1 MRIGIDA
8 RMMSAQT
15 SRGIGRYVEELVR
28 AMLAEA
34 PEHRYVLVTR
44 QSIHSFS
51 SHPSVE
57 TAVADVPWYGI
68 REQIEMPR
76 IFRSLKCDVLHV
88 PHWNVPVLTSGNLV
102 VTIHDLLLR
111 HEPKSARLSTRGPL
125 VSAIKRVGYR
135 MTLAVALA
143 HAKAV
148 LVPTKFVAEDLR
160 QLYPRVSPKIIV
172 TGEGISERTPF
183 AADVAPMP
191 PRQDY
196 LLYVGSA
203 YPHKGLDLLLDA
215 WGELEVKH
223 PSLYLKI
230 AGAEDVFM
238 QRLKIEAQR
247 RGLPR
252 IEFLGYVS
260 DESLAKLYHEA
271 VALVIPSRF
280 EGFGLTPLE
289 AIQAGCPVVS
299 SDAAALVEVL
309 GDDGAFFFQ
318 TGSKNGILSA
328 IERVLADQVAAREKT
343 KKILPALQ
351 IRHNWKN
358 AASLTLAAYD
368 KVKLIAL

>member
-15 SRGIGRYVEELVR
+15 SRGIGRYVEELIR
-28 AMLAEA
+28 AMVAEA
-34 PEHRYVLVTR
+34 PEHKYVLVTR
-44 QSIHSFS
+44 QPIHSFS

-57 TAVADVPWYGI
+57 TVVADVPWYGI
-68 REQIEMPR
+68 REQIEMPGV
-76 IFRSLKCDVLHV
+76 FRSIKCDVLHV

-102 VTIHDLLLR
+102 ITIHDLLLR
-111 HEPKSARLSTRGPL
+111 HEPKSARLSTRGPI
-125 VSAIKRVGYR
+125 VSSIKRLGYR
-135 MTLAVALA
+135 ITLAAALT
-143 HAKAV
+143 HAKAI
-148 LVPTKFVAEDLR
+148 LVPTNFVANDLR
-160 QLYPRVSPKIIV
+160 NLYPGVNSKIVV

-183 AADVAPMP
+183 AEDVASMP
-191 PRQDY
+191 PRQEY

-203 YPHKGLDLLLDA
+203 YPHKGLDLFLDA

-223 PSLYLKI
+223 PSLHLKI

-252 IEFLGYVS
+252 VEFLGYVG

-271 VALVIPSRF
+271 VALVMPSRF

-309 GDDGAFFFQ
+309 GEEGAFFFQ
-318 TGSKNGILSA
+318 SGSKNGMLYA

-343 KKILPALQ
+343 KKTLPVLQ
-351 IRHNWKN
+351 ARHNWKN
-358 AASLTLAAYD
+358 AASLTLAAYY
-368 KVKLIAL
+368 KVKSIVL

>member
-1 MRIGIDA
+1 M
-8 RMMSAQT
+8 
-15 SRGIGRYVEELVR
+15 R
-28 AMLAEA
+28 AMIAEA
-34 PEHRYVLVTR
+34 PEYKYVLVTR
-44 QSIHSFS
+44 QSIHPFS

-57 TAVADVPWYGI
+57 TVVADVHWYGL
-68 REQIEMPR
+68 REQIEMPG
-76 IFRSLKCDVLHV
+76 IFRRLKCDVLHV
-88 PHWNVPVLTSGNLV
+88 PHWNVPVLTSGPLV

-111 HEPKSARLSTRGPL
+111 HEPKSARLSTRGPI
-125 VSAIKRVGYR
+125 VSAIKRLGYR
-135 MTLAVALA
+135 ITLAAALS
-143 HAKAV
+143 HAKAI
-148 LVPTKFVAEDLR
+148 LVPTKFVANDLR
-160 QLYPRVSPKIIV
+160 DLYPSASSKIVV

-183 AADVAPMP
+183 AEDVAPKP

-203 YPHKGLDLLLDA
+203 YPHKGLDLLLEA

-223 PSLYLKI
+223 PSLHLKI

-252 IEFLGYVS
+252 VEFLGYVG

-271 VALVIPSRF
+271 VALVMPSRF

-309 GDDGAFFFQ
+309 GEEGAFFFQ
-318 TGSKNGILSA
+318 SGSKNDILSA

-351 IRHNWKN
+351 SRHNWKN
-358 AASLTLAAYD
+358 AASLTLAAYE
-368 KVKLIAL
+368 KVVKFTL